1 MIDEK
6 ELLGEL
12 DTWWEMLS
20 PRTDARDSIICDVI
34 ESVIEKINNAEKV
47 REWIPVAERKPKELI
62 DVLVTVRD
70 IQNGDS
76 MLVMIGN
83 YKDWWQV
90 YDIDGTEQSNVRV
103 VAWMPLPEAYGG
115 EGNI

>member
-6 ELLGEL
+6 KLIDEIKKWIKTDRFEDCSAGYI
-12 DTWWEMLS
+12 LS
-20 PRTDARDSIICDVI
+20 DVI
-34 ESVIEKINNAEKV
+34 EEIDKMPKAG
-47 REWIPVAERKPKELI
+47 EWILAAERKPRELI
-62 DVLVTVRD
+62 DVLVTVQD

-90 YDIDGTEQSNVRV
+90 YDIDGTEQSKARV
-103 VAWMPLPEAYGG
+103 FAWMPLPEPYREA
-115 EGNI
+115 E